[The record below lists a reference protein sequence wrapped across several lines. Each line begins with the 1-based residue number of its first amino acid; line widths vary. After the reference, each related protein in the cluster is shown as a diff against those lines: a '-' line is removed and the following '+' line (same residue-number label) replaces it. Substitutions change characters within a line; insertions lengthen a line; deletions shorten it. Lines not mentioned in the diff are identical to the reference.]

1 MINKVILVGKL
12 QDDATSKQ
20 TTNNQ
25 QMTRFTVRTS
35 EAFKKNGETVYDNQY
50 HNCKLFGDWVI
61 KANLLE
67 RLVKG
72 TEVYVEG
79 KLSTYTYEDPKTNT
93 TKHLV
98 EIIVETLRLL

>member
-25 QMTRFTVRTS
+25 HMTRFTVRTS
-35 EAFKKNGETVYDNQY
+35 EAFKKGGETQYDNQY
-50 HNCKLFGDWVI
+50 HNCKVFGDWLI
-61 KANLLE
+61 KANLIE

-72 TEVYVEG
+72 AEVYVEG
-79 KLSTYTYEDPKTNT
+79 KLSTYQYEDPKTNQ
-93 TKHLV
+93 TKYVV